1 MTRTDRMQT
10 TADKELLRSYVKGMS
25 ADLRERYT
33 IAPEEFQSEHI
44 KRGLR
49 NADGTGVIAG
59 VTSIGQV
66 LGYTVEDGMRVASP
80 GKLIYRGID
89 VMDIVDAHAKNQ
101 TFGFEEVSYLLL
113 LGYLPTERHL
123 QNYNAVIS
131 SARRMPEGFTEDVL
145 MKSPSVNVMNKLSR
159 AVLTLYS
166 YDKNPDDISV
176 ENLLRQSIELIGRMP
191 VIVANAYAL
200 KRHYFDGDSLYLHVP
215 KEDLSIA
222 ENFLYMLR
230 PDKQFTQEEARLLDL
245 MLILH
250 AEHGGGNNSTF
261 TCRVLSSTLTDTYS
275 AIAGAIN
282 SLKGPLHGGA
292 NSKVMEMFADVRAH
306 LSDETD
312 MGELL
317 QYMRKIRDGQANDG
331 SGKIY
336 GLGHAVYTVSDPR
349 AVLLKKYAHDM
360 AIEKGYA
367 KDFALME
374 AIEEQGLLAL
384 NEKFGHKKAMC
395 ANVDMYS
402 GLVYQMLGIP
412 EELFTPLFAI
422 SRTAGWCAHR
432 IEEIISGGRI
442 IRPGYRAVM
451 TKSGYL
457 SFDER
462 EKES

>member
-1 MTRTDRMQT
+1 MMRTDRMQT
-10 TADKELLRSYVKGMS
+10 TADKELLKSYVKGMS
-25 ADLRERYT
+25 ADLIEQYK
-33 IAPEEFQSEHI
+33 IDPQEFKSEHI

-59 VTSIGQV
+59 VTSIGSVQ
-66 LGYTVEDGMRVASP
+66 GYTFVDGERMPAP
-80 GKLIYRGID
+80 GRLFYRGID
-89 VMDIVDAHAKNQ
+89 LMDIVEAHAATG

-113 LGYLPTERHL
+113 LGYLPTKKHFN
-123 QNYNAVIS
+123 NYDTILSA
-131 SARRMPEGFTEDVL
+131 ARRMPEGFTEDVL
-145 MKSPSVNVMNKLSR
+145 MKSPSANVMNKLSR

-166 YDKNPDDISV
+166 YDKNPDDTSA
-176 ENLLRQSIELIGRMP
+176 ENMLRQSIELIGRMP

-200 KRHYFDGDSLYLHVP
+200 KRHYFDGDSLYLHIP

-230 PDKQFTQEEARLLDL
+230 ADKQFTPEEARLLDL
-245 MLILH
+245 MLIMH

-261 TCRVLSSTLTDTYS
+261 TCRVLSSTMTDTYS

-292 NSKVMEMFADVRAH
+292 NSAAMIQFADVRAH
-306 LSDETD
+306 VKDESDKDEI
-312 MGELL
+312 LN
-317 QYMRKIRDGQANDG
+317 YMRLIRDGKANDH

-336 GLGHAVYTVSDPR
+336 GLGHAVYTISDPR
-349 AVLLKKYAHDM
+349 SLLLKKYAKDM
-360 AIEKGYA
+360 ANEKGFT

-374 AIEEQGLLAL
+374 AIEEQGLIAL
-384 NEKFGHKKAMC
+384 NEKLGNRKAIC

-422 SRTAGWCAHR
+422 ARTAGWCAHR
-432 IEEIISGGRI
+432 MEEVLTGGRI

-451 TKSGYL
+451 TKQRYTPS
-457 SFDER
+457 DER
-462 EKES
+462 G